1 MNRKHL
7 FLFSESKEEIQKILL
22 IKQQKKKSLRIF
34 YKNNHSL
41 Y

>member
-7 FLFSESKEEIQKILL
+7 FLFSELKEIQKILL
-22 IKQQKKKSLRIF
+22 IKQQKKKLLRIF
-34 YKNNHSL
+34 DKNDHSL